1 MVQDPFLDFLDDQ
14 AATFDMTFRQRILL
28 DRLLAVPLAV
38 SLNPLVTLLG
48 KILRR
53 DHSIQP
59 ATTREIVVCKLVG
72 MGSIL
77 QATPLLCALKQ
88 RFPQARVTFV
98 TLRAN
103 TDLTKR
109 LEGVDQTLCLDDR
122 SVLSMAWTTAR
133 TLASLIFR
141 RTDHYFDLEVYS
153 GFTCLLSLFSLA
165 RNRLGFYRHSNR
177 FKKGIYTHLVYF
189 NTRMPVRSIYL
200 QLGCMAGVSTTAD
213 DVLGPVHVET
223 SERDAL
229 RKKLSALGLDVDQP
243 FILVNPNASDLLI
256 ERRWP
261 KEYFVEAISRLAERE
276 HNLVLIGTRSEA
288 AYVTSLLEGISAGL
302 RKRVFNT
309 AGLISL
315 GELLALI
322 DKAACVLTNDTGPMH
337 MAFALRRPVVC
348 LVGPAHPVHYGME
361 GSNIVT
367 LYAAVSC
374 SPCVNEVDEPPCRG
388 NNVCMKRL
396 SPQLVVEKVLALL
409 AQSAQTL
416 PDPLTGTGANTDRL
430 PLVWVDESGNL
441 LGTFRR

>member
-1 MVQDPFLDFLDDQ
+1 
-14 AATFDMTFRQRILL
+14 MTFRQRILL

-38 SLNPLVTLLG
+38 SLNALVVLLG
-48 KILRR
+48 RLLRR

-77 QATPLLCALKQ
+77 QATPLLRALKQ
-88 RFPQARVTFV
+88 HFPQARLTFV

-103 TDLTKR
+103 TELVKR
-109 LEGVDQTLCLDDR
+109 VEGVDQTLYLDDR
-122 SVLSMAWTTAR
+122 GVLSMIWTTAR
-133 TLASLIFR
+133 VLASLISR

-189 NTRMPVRSIYL
+189 NTRMPVRRIYL
-200 QLGCMAGVSTTAD
+200 QLGCLAGVSTSAD
-213 DVLGPVHVET
+213 GALGQVDIQP
-223 SERDAL
+223 SERGAL
-229 RKKLSALGLDVDQP
+229 RQKLSALGLDVKQR

-261 KEYFVEAISRLAERE
+261 REYFVEAISRLAERG
-276 HNLVLIGTRSEA
+276 HSIVLMGTQPEA
-288 AYVTSLLEGISAGL
+288 AYVKSLLEGIPAEL
-302 RKRVFNT
+302 QKRVFNT
-309 AGLISL
+309 AGGLAL

-322 DKAACVLTNDTGPMH
+322 DAAACLLTNDTGPMH
-337 MAFALRRPVVC
+337 MAFALQRPVVC
-348 LVGPAHPVHYGME
+348 LVGPADPVHYGME
-361 GSNIVT
+361 GPHIVT
-367 LYAAVSC
+367 LYAPVSC
-374 SPCVNEVDEPPCRG
+374 SPCIYEVDEPPCHG

-396 SPQLVVEKVLALL
+396 SPQLVVENVLALL
-409 AQSAQTL
+409 AQGTHDL
-416 PDPLTGTGANTDRL
+416 PGPPAGARPNTSPL
-430 PLVWVDESGNL
+430 PLVWADELGHL